1 MFSLKRPPDVVINGN
16 ENGEEYLRRWHII
29 PRNRWLNI
37 YLHHFVGD
45 DPGRDFHDHPWG
57 SLSICLK
64 GRMIESYR
72 PRYAEETL
80 WCNEEYDTDLVSFKT
95 RVVRPGSIHYRRP
108 TFLHRIDQ
116 ILSGTWTLFIT
127 GPKVREWGFMASSE
141 KKAHPWTGQPVT
153 VTTWTHWKEYLK
165 TPFQREIEAM
175 IDETNRI
182 LEPNELF
189 QDLEFHEV
197 DRTAPLKYTKVHS
210 LTGENND

>member
-64 GRMIESYR
+64 GRMIESYE
-72 PRYAEETL
+72 P
-80 WCNEEYDTDLVSFKT
+80 EYSPFYGYDGSKT
-95 RVVRPGSIHYRRP
+95 RVIQPGSIHYRKS

-116 ILSGTWTLFIT
+116 ILKGTWTLFIT
-127 GPKVREWGFMASSE
+127 GPKVREWGF
-141 KKAHPWTGQPVT
+141 VT
-153 VTTWTHWKEYLK
+153 FAGRWIKWDIYLD
-165 TPFQREIEAM
+165 PMRREIWEATM
-175 IDETNRI
+175 DTAE
-182 LEPNELF
+182 
-189 QDLEFHEV
+189 QMSGDLIEV
-197 DRTAPLKYTKVHS
+197 YFKPTPRSDLSSMKYVTRYQA
-210 LTGENND
+210 TGENND